1 MSKWEAFN
9 GVTIEVKSHLNL
21 IFEAVREILNDQENF
36 TFQATLGSKC
46 T

>member
-1 MSKWEAFN
+1 MSKWGAFN
-9 GVTIEVKSHLNL
+9 GVIFKVRSYLHISHL
-21 IFEAVREILNDQENF
+21 REILNDQENF